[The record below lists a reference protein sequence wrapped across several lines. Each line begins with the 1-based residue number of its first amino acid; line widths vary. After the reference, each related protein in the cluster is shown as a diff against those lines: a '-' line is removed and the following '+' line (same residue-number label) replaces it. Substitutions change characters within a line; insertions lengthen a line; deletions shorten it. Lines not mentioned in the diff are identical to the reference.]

1 MARRHSPTFFRRK
14 GAAVAFFV
22 ICVVGLLLLAF
33 VGYGLLT
40 RYNYDE
46 VLPEDAV
53 LRAKFPVDDNY
64 LPVPAT
70 PTPVPVVTPVPLPT
84 PQPTPQPTPIPLQMY
99 SLQNTRMVMPKNAV
113 APGEA
118 YLTSMRV
125 SAADQDKSVIVTGYA
140 YLRGLDA
147 EDSTVYLVVS
157 SKTGTVH
164 RFYQA
169 DILPGSTG
177 IHHEAALGKNLERA
191 DFRAVFHVR
200 TYEEGPYRLGALVVN
215 RIGKKAPVEG
225 YFDLNTEYQF
235 SVRRNTVI
243 SVG

>member
-1 MARRHSPTFFRRK
+1 MARRHSPTFFKRK
-14 GAAVAFFV
+14 GAAVSFFV
-22 ICVVGLLLLAF
+22 ICMVLLF
-33 VGYGLLT
+33 VAGFVCFGLLT
-40 RYNYDE
+40 RYNYDAA
-46 VLPEDAV
+46 LPEDAV
-53 LRAKFPVDDNY
+53 LRAKFPADDNY
-64 LPVPAT
+64 LPVPST
-70 PTPVPVVTPVPLPT
+70 PTPIPVVTPVPLPT
-84 PQPTPQPTPIPLQMY
+84 PQPTPQPTPIPLQLY
-99 SLQNTRMVMPKNAV
+99 SVQNTRMVMPQDAN

-118 YLTSMRV
+118 YLTGMHV
-125 SAADQDKSVIVTGYA
+125 SEADQNKSVLVTGYA
-140 YLRGLDA
+140 FLRGLDA

-157 SKTGTVH
+157 SKSGTVH

-177 IHHEAALGKNLERA
+177 IHHAPSLGENLERA

-215 RIGKKAPVEG
+215 KVGKKPAVQG

-235 SVRRNTVI
+235 SVRRNTVL